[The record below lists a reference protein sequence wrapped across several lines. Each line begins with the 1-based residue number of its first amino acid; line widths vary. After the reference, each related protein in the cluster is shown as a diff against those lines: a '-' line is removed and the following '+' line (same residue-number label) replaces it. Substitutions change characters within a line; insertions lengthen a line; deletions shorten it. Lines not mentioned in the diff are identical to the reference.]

1 VQDLFVLNFKRTEIV
16 RFLNEVLTL
25 ESFFKLSRSRQT
37 ATFSKISCERHSK
50 MPKGPSDIQRLTAT
64 GKCFLCIGGRSVF
77 FPTNSLSRCEFWPRV
92 GEVQFFVDRA
102 ISHRQTEQRQNGPI
116 RGLAQSG
123 SFNFL

>member
-1 VQDLFVLNFKRTEIV
+1 MQDLFVLNFKRTEIV

-77 FPTNSLSRCEFWPRV
+77 FHQLTLALRILAS
-92 GEVQFFVDRA
+92 G
-102 ISHRQTEQRQNGPI
+102 
-116 RGLAQSG
+116 RGGAV
-123 SFNFL
+123 FR